1 METFWIVLITAYLT
15 GLVVFSLIIHVYMR
29 DEPDAE
35 EGSNPAILVML
46 VLWPIS
52 LAAYFL
58 MSDKTGGSQ
67 K

>member
-29 DEPDAE
+29 DEPDE
-35 EGSNPAILVML
+35 EEVSNTAIIVLL
-46 VLWPIS
+46 ILWPIS
-52 LAAYFL
+52 LAAYCS
-58 MSDKTGGSQ
+58 MPDKTGGGQ